1 MHESSGMTTPSEI
14 NQALCQRNTR
24 YVHSCRFAWLNPVK
38 QNKNTALAGNPLPR
52 LTRTGQPVDGAMLR
66 VAERRNRAAYPE
78 LAAGG
83 PHTLVVLG
91 SEIGGAGMRKPFA
104 SSRTSFASVLPRRA
118 GAARTAWTRRRW
130 CQLSFS
136 RDPASGGQHRF
147 RVSSSPQTWTAS
159 LTSRSRRGIVASD
172 SLTAVAAPRLAFKV
186 E

>member
-52 LTRTGQPVDGAMLR
+52 LTRTGQPVDGTMLR

-83 PHTLVVLG
+83 PHTLVVKNLKSEALECGSLSLRAGRRLPPSCRAGQAQRARPGRGGGGANFLSVEIQQAVASTGLG
-91 SEIGGAGMRKPFA
+91 SA
-104 SSRTSFASVLPRRA
+104 RR
-118 GAARTAWTRRRW
+118 
-130 CQLSFS
+130 
-136 RDPASGGQHRF
+136 
-147 RVSSSPQTWTAS
+147 
-159 LTSRSRRGIVASD
+159 
-172 SLTAVAAPRLAFKV
+172 PRLGPRP
-186 E
+186 